1 MNQSYD
7 IIIVGGGV
15 MGCATAY
22 YLLKADDTL
31 KIAMIEK
38 DPSYMYSSTVRC
50 DGNVRIQFNIKENI
64 EISQYGMK
72 RFANFGEEM
81 AVGDKKPDLTT
92 RKQGNLF
99 LAADEAGRQQAL
111 QGLRLQQSMGC
122 NVEWISAD
130 EIANAYPTY
139 ATQGCVGGT
148 LGHDDGF
155 IDPHTVLMGYKNK
168 VLSMGVEYI
177 HAEVGEVLAD
187 QGQVTGV
194 RLATGEVLASGMV
207 LNAAGAWAGKLAE
220 TVGVDI
226 PVKPYKRE
234 IYMIKTTLNPQVV
247 LPGIF
252 LPTGVYLFHEN
263 KGNFVIGKSFPDDP
277 ITFEFG
283 ADKERFIERLWPMLF
298 EYLPAFEQLKV
309 VKAWAG
315 LYAVNT
321 MDGNSILGE
330 WPELRG
336 FYLING
342 FSGHGYQQC
351 HGVGRYLAECML
363 DLPHALDLSIFSPK
377 RILTNSPVFE
387 NPNRII

>member
-1 MNQSYD
+1 MSKSYD
-7 IIIVGGGV
+7 VIIVGGGV

-22 YLLKADDTL
+22 YLLSANDTL

-38 DPSYMYSSTVRC
+38 DPSYVYSSTVRC

-64 EISQYGMK
+64 QISQYGMG
-72 RFANFGEEM
+72 RFASFGEDM
-81 AVGDKKPDLTT
+81 AVGDKKPDLAI

-99 LAADEAGRQQAL
+99 LAADEAGYNEAL
-111 QGLRLQQSMGC
+111 QGLHLQQSMGC
-122 NVEWISAD
+122 NVEWISAED
-130 EIANAYPTY
+130 IANAYPTY
-139 ATQGCVGGT
+139 ATEGCIGGT

-177 HAEVGEVLAD
+177 QAEVHEVLAN

-194 RLATGEVLASGMV
+194 RLTTGEELVSEMV

-234 IYMIKTTLNPQVV
+234 IYMIKTNLRPQVV

-263 KGNFVIGKSFPDDP
+263 EGNFVIGKSFPDDP
-277 ITFEFG
+277 ITFEFD
-283 ADKERFIERLWPMLF
+283 ANKERFIERLWPMLF

-309 VKAWAG
+309 IKAWAG

-321 MDGNSILGE
+321 MDGNSLLGE

-363 DLPHALDLSIFSPK
+363 DLPHALDLSIFSPM
-377 RILTNSPVFE
+377 RVLTNSPVFE
-387 NPNRII
+387 NVNRII